1 MVFHLDENLMKD
13 LTEDEKADRFSILV
27 FGSGIDQLLIVPK
40 LPSGTCKA
48 MADAVIEVLSVWGIK
63 DRIKDTGFGTTSS
76 NAGRKNYVLGLV
88 LVKVI

>member
-1 MVFHLDENLMKD
+1 
-13 LTEDEKADRFSILV
+13 
-27 FGSGIDQLLIVPK
+27 
-40 LPSGTCKA
+40 